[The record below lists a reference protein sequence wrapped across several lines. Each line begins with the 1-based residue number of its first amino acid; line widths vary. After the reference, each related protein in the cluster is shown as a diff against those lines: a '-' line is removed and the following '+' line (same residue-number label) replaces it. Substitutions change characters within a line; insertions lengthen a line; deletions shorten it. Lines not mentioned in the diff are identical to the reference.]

1 MRRAN
6 RNVLAVDDEP
16 RILEAVAAMLESK
29 GFHVITA
36 QSGRQA
42 LSMFEA
48 EPIALVVLDWM
59 LPDLSG
65 AEVCAAIRRKSR
77 VPIVMLTAR
86 AQEEDLLQG
95 LSMGADD
102 YILKPFEPAEMLA
115 RIDAVLR
122 RTGHPQ
128 EIYADGGLRVDFQA
142 RMVWHG
148 GEALTLTAQEYDLLR
163 VLITQRNIALS
174 REQLLRMAW
183 GYDYAG
189 ETRTVD
195 VHIQR
200 LRQKLDTGCIETV
213 YKFGYRFAP
222 KGGKRVEA

>member
-1 MRRAN
+1 MAR
-6 RNVLAVDDEP
+6 VLVVDDE
-16 RILEAVAAMLESK
+16 
-29 GFHVITA
+29 
-36 QSGRQA
+36 
-42 LSMFEA
+42 
-48 EPIALVVLDWM
+48 
-59 LPDLSG
+59 
-65 AEVCAAIRRKSR
+65 AAIRDLIAMHLRLVGHEALPAEDAKGTAEVLQSGADIALLDILLPGEDGFSLAEKCFQR
-77 VPIVMLTAR
+77 GVPVIFLTAR
-86 AQEEDLLQG
+86 TAVSDRVRG
-95 LSMGADD
+95 LTMGADD

-115 RIDAVLR
+115 RVDAVLR

-200 LRQKLDTGCIETV
+200 LRQKLDTDCIETV
-213 YKFGYRFAP
+213 YKFGYRFTP
-222 KGGKRVEA
+222 VGREKP